1 MIWHKYSPAI
11 LTVLVF
17 LLVQGIG
24 SVFFFGIAMIVSPE
38 FGEAAHAYVSGE
50 AQSLPFLELIPISVF
65 SIVTAVT
72 DILAVLICY
81 FFLHYIRFST
91 AFNASSLKLRPSLLA
106 ISGSILGA
114 LSVSILTE
122 SVELSDEMMQISVA
136 MSHNFWG
143 LLTVVF
149 VGPIVEELLFR
160 EAIEGE
166 MLRRNVKPWIAILV
180 SAIAFSVS
188 HLNLAQGLY
197 AFSLAILFGIIYYK
211 TGNIILTSLLHIL
224 NNGFSA
230 VQLYLYG
237 EGIEDV
243 SYADLFG
250 GTLQSYTFMLLS
262 GVISVALITTF
273 CKDNPSYDEFAS
285 ENNNI

>member
-24 SVFFFGIAMIVSPE
+24 SVLLFAIGVIVSPE
-38 FGEAAHAYVSGE
+38 FSEAVRAFVSGK
-50 AQSLPFLELIPISVF
+50 AQGLPLLELIPVSAF

-81 FFLHYIRFST
+81 FLLHYIRFST
-91 AFNASSLKLRPSLLA
+91 AFNTSSIKLRPSLLA
-106 ISGSILGA
+106 ISGGILGA

-122 SVELSDEMMQISVA
+122 SVELPDEMMQISLA

-143 LLTVVF
+143 LLTIVF
-149 VGPIVEELLFR
+149 VGPVVEELLFR

-166 MLRRNVKPWIAILV
+166 MLRRNVRPWVAILV
-180 SAIAFSVS
+180 SAIAFSVA

-211 TGNIILTSLLHIL
+211 TGNIILTSLLHII

-230 VQLYLYG
+230 SQLYLYG
-237 EGIEDV
+237 EGVEDI

-273 CKDNPSYDEFAS
+273 CKDYPSYNEFAS
-285 ENNNI
+285 KNNNI

>member
-24 SVFFFGIAMIVSPE
+24 SVLLFAVGVIVSPE
-38 FGEAAHAYVSGE
+38 FGEAVRAFVSGK
-50 AQSLPFLELIPISVF
+50 AQGLPFLELIPVSAF

-81 FFLHYIRFST
+81 FLLHYIRFST
-91 AFNASSLKLRPSLLA
+91 AFNTSSIKLRPSLLA

-230 VQLYLYG
+230 VQLYLYD

>member
-24 SVFFFGIAMIVSPE
+24 SVLLFAVGVIVSPE
-38 FGEAAHAYVSGE
+38 FGEAVRAFVSGK
-50 AQSLPFLELIPISVF
+50 AQGLPLLELIPVSAF

-91 AFNASSLKLRPSLLA
+91 TFNTSSIKLRPSLLA
-106 ISGSILGA
+106 ISGGILGA

-122 SVELSDEMMQISVA
+122 SVELSDEMMQISLA

-143 LLTVVF
+143 LLTIVF
-149 VGPIVEELLFR
+149 VGPVVEELLFR

-166 MLRRNVKPWIAILV
+166 MLRRNVRPWVAILV
-180 SAIAFSVS
+180 SAIAFSVA

-211 TGNIILTSLLHIL
+211 TGNIILTSLLHII

-230 VQLYLYG
+230 SQLYLYG
-237 EGIEDV
+237 EGVEDI

-273 CKDNPSYDEFAS
+273 CKDYPSYNEFAS

>member
-24 SVFFFGIAMIVSPE
+24 SILLFAIGVIVSPE
-38 FGEAAHAYVSGE
+38 FSEAVRAFVSGK
-50 AQSLPFLELIPISVF
+50 AQGLPLLELIPVSAF

-81 FFLHYIRFST
+81 FLLHYIRFST
-91 AFNASSLKLRPSLLA
+91 AFNTSSIKLRPSLLA
-106 ISGSILGA
+106 ISGGILGA

-122 SVELSDEMMQISVA
+122 SVELPDEMMQISLA

-143 LLTVVF
+143 LLTIVF

-166 MLRRNVKPWIAILV
+166 MLRRNVRPWVAILV
-180 SAIAFSVS
+180 SAIAFSVA

-211 TGNIILTSLLHIL
+211 TGNIILTSLLHII

-230 VQLYLYG
+230 SQLYLYG
-237 EGIEDV
+237 EGVEDI

-273 CKDNPSYDEFAS
+273 CKDYPSYNEFAS

>member
-11 LTVLVF
+11 LTLLVF

-24 SVFFFGIAMIVSPE
+24 SVLLFGVGMLVSPE
-38 FGEAAHAYVSGE
+38 FCEAVRAFVS
-50 AQSLPFLELIPISVF
+50 AKSQSLPFLELIPISAF
-65 SIVTAVT
+65 AIVTAVT

-81 FFLHYIRFST
+81 YFLHYIRFST
-91 AFNASSLKLRPSLLA
+91 AFDASSIKWRPSLLA
-106 ISGSILGA
+106 IVGGILGA
-114 LSVSILTE
+114 LCVSILTE
-122 SVELSDEMMQISVA
+122 SVELPDEMMQITLG

-149 VGPIVEELLFR
+149 VGPVVEELLFR

-166 MLRRNVKPWIAILV
+166 MLRRNVKPWVAILV
-180 SAIAFSVS
+180 SAIVFSVA

-211 TGNIILTSLLHIL
+211 TGNIVLTSLLHIV

-230 VQLYLYG
+230 AQLYFYG
-237 EGIEDV
+237 EDVEDI

-250 GTLQSYTFMLLS
+250 GTLQAYTFMLLF

-273 CKDNPSYDEFAS
+273 CKDYPSYNEFAQ

>member
-24 SVFFFGIAMIVSPE
+24 SVLLFAVGVIVSPE
-38 FGEAAHAYVSGE
+38 FGEAVRAFVSGK
-50 AQSLPFLELIPISVF
+50 AQGLPLLELIPVSAF

-81 FFLHYIRFST
+81 FLLHYIRFST
-91 AFNASSLKLRPSLLA
+91 AFNTSSIKLRPSLLA
-106 ISGSILGA
+106 ISGGILGA

-122 SVELSDEMMQISVA
+122 SVELSDEMMQISLA

-143 LLTVVF
+143 LLTIVF
-149 VGPIVEELLFR
+149 VGPVVEELLFR

-166 MLRRNVKPWIAILV
+166 MLRRNVRPWVAILV
-180 SAIAFSVS
+180 SAIAFSVA

-211 TGNIILTSLLHIL
+211 TGNIILTSLLHII

-230 VQLYLYG
+230 SQLYLYG
-237 EGIEDV
+237 EGVEDI

-273 CKDNPSYDEFAS
+273 CKDYPSYNEFAS

>member
-11 LTVLVF
+11 LTLLVF

-24 SVFFFGIAMIVSPE
+24 SVLLFAVGVIVSPE
-38 FGEAAHAYVSGE
+38 FGEAVRAFVSGK
-50 AQSLPFLELIPISVF
+50 AQGLPLLELIPVSAF

-81 FFLHYIRFST
+81 FLLHYIRFST
-91 AFNASSLKLRPSLLA
+91 TFNTSSIKLRPSLLA
-106 ISGSILGA
+106 ISGGILGA

-122 SVELSDEMMQISVA
+122 SVELPDEMMQISLA

-143 LLTVVF
+143 LLTIVF
-149 VGPIVEELLFR
+149 VGPVVEELLFR

-166 MLRRNVKPWIAILV
+166 MLRRNVRPWVAILV
-180 SAIAFSVS
+180 SAIAFSVA

-211 TGNIILTSLLHIL
+211 TGNIILTSLLHII

-230 VQLYLYG
+230 SQLYLYG
-237 EGIEDV
+237 EGVEDI

-273 CKDNPSYDEFAS
+273 CKDYPSYNEFAS